1 MGREREGR
9 RGRGKG
15 REAWAKFIRG
25 YGAMPRMSQ
34 DNFYFD
40 VYNEIEAIKTRSSM
54 SLDNTFSA
62 SVALPMALY
71 KYVL

>member
-40 VYNEIEAIKTRSSM
+40 VYNEIEAIKTRTSM
-54 SLDNTFSA
+54 SLDNTFKYIGHRDSLDRGC
-62 SVALPMALY
+62 AL
-71 KYVL
+71 